1 MELKNRFIQIVI
13 ISLIISLSG
22 CGIYSFTGASISP
35 DTKTIAILNF
45 ADRTSTSPPF
55 LTQTFAEKTRE
66 YFQRNTNLSLVNKE
80 GDLTIEGTIN
90 QYALTPIAPT
100 GAPGGTGV
108 ERAAQ
113 TRLTI
118 GIKARFIN
126 SKNKEQNFDQV
137 FSFYADFDQTKSFAA
152 VEKELI
158 ETISDQIIL
167 DIFNKSVANW

>member
-1 MELKNRFIQIVI
+1 M
-13 ISLIISLSG
+13 
-22 CGIYSFTGASISP
+22 
-35 DTKTIAILNF
+35 
-45 ADRTSTSPPF
+45 
-55 LTQTFAEKTRE
+55 
-66 YFQRNTNLSLVNKE
+66 
-80 GDLTIEGTIN
+80 
-90 QYALTPIAPT
+90 
-100 GAPGGTGV
+100 

-118 GIKARFIN
+118 GVKARFIN